1 MRSHLACIFVII
13 VLAFCWQP
21 ALPVQASD
29 PSSQLCKG
37 LDPAQLPP
45 DLRTQ
50 SAEEAALADSLWLRA
65 KTLQDEGSYRAAEPL
80 WQKSVSLAEATW
92 GPKHPVFAA
101 RLGDLGVNL
110 WHQGKYKDADDL
122 LRRALDIDKRRL
134 GKRHPRSLDD
144 LNNLAADID
153 DAGDYEVAES
163 MYREALD
170 LSTAKCGLN
179 PAYILGNL
187 AYNLLNQGRYR
198 EGEALFQR
206 VLSLDA
212 ASSAATEQDIAT
224 DYSNIAS
231 GFEKLGRF
239 VDAEKMYRRAIA
251 ADQKVL
257 GKNHPEVAADFNNL
271 AFALDHQ
278 SKLKEAERLH
288 RQAVTIDIASVGA
301 SHPDTGG
308 AESGLGQ
315 NLLQQKRY
323 EEASAILAEALAS
336 QSSVLG
342 PNHLD
347 ALLTATSL
355 GESEFALGRLDQAL
369 KIGRQVIRA
378 QSSMRISA
386 RASESVDHRARIN
399 GLSGNAAALV
409 TRSAWKLART
419 LPPKDVSSLRAE
431 AFESAQIVRTS
442 PAADALGRSAIRAVA
457 SQAGAA
463 READQWQQAQDVLV
477 RIDSQISEA
486 ANMGQAGDA
495 RRTSM
500 QSQRAQ
506 VVTEVSFAERALKTR
521 FPRFFDL
528 LKMEP
533 VAVRELQDG
542 HLLRPDE
549 ALIVI
554 SADSPEPW
562 ASKNRGLIFA
572 VTTTGVAWA
581 EIGQSMGALQRSV
594 DSLHE
599 QLASGG
605 ATRTVDGPDPGP
617 GFDRQASYALF
628 QDLFGNS
635 SIKDLISSKR
645 TWILVPQGPLM
656 SLPFAALVTDA
667 PRGGV
672 AGNTEP
678 ASLRTT
684 HWLGL
689 QHTLTYTPSVATL
702 RIQRLFPRMEGR
714 RSVTPFFG
722 VGDPA
727 FSGRNDLSSKRGSR
741 SNTVRPL
748 DTYFNGQVADFDELA
763 KLPRLEG
770 SGEEVRRLAR
780 LYHVKSRA
788 YLLQLRATE
797 AAVRQ
802 ADRSRTM
809 ANARVVIFATHG
821 LLAGQLQDT
830 IAEPSLALTPPI
842 VSGRKRPSSSNDGL
856 LTSSEAAQLH
866 FTADWLVLSAC
877 NTAAPDG
884 GSTESLTGL
893 ARAFLYA
900 GAKSMLVTHYPVFDD
915 AAEFLTTETVRLT
928 EEKKVT
934 NPEALRMAIATLIS
948 DPKQD
953 GAGRSYAHP
962 SAWAAFMIIDGR

>member
-1 MRSHLACIFVII
+1 
-13 VLAFCWQP
+13 
-21 ALPVQASD
+21 
-29 PSSQLCKG
+29 
-37 LDPAQLPP
+37 
-45 DLRTQ
+45 
-50 SAEEAALADSLWLRA
+50 
-65 KTLQDEGSYRAAEPL
+65 
-80 WQKSVSLAEATW
+80 
-92 GPKHPVFAA
+92 VFAA

-110 WHQGKYKDADDL
+110 WRQGKYKDAEDL
-122 LRRALDIDKRRL
+122 LRRALNIDRRRL
-134 GKRHPRSLDD
+134 GKRHPHSLND

-163 MYREALD
+163 MYREALN
-170 LSTAKCGLN
+170 LSSAKCEFN
-179 PAYILGNL
+179 SAYILGNL

-212 ASSAATEQDIAT
+212 ASRAATERDIAT

-231 GFEKLGRF
+231 SLEKLGHF
-239 VDAEKMYRRAIA
+239 VDAEKMYREAMA
-251 ADQKVL
+251 VDQKVL

-271 AFALDHQ
+271 AFTLDHQ

-288 RQAVTIDIASVGA
+288 RQAVTIDLASVGA
-301 SHPDTGG
+301 SHPDTAG
-308 AESGLGQ
+308 AKSGLGQ

-323 EEASAILAEALAS
+323 EEASAILAEALAL

-355 GESEFALGRLDQAL
+355 GESEFALGRTEQAL
-369 KIGRQVIRA
+369 KIGREVMRA

-386 RASESVDHRARIN
+386 RASESVDRRARIN
-399 GLSGNAAALV
+399 GLSGDAAALV
-409 TRSAWKLART
+409 TRSAWKLANT
-419 LPPKDVSSLRAE
+419 SQQQDVSSLRAE
-431 AFESAQIVRTS
+431 AFEAAQIVRTS
-442 PAADALGRSAIRAVA
+442 PAADALGRSAIGAVA

-463 READQWQQAQDVLV
+463 READHWRQAQDVLV
-477 RIDSQISEA
+477 RIDSQIAEA

-495 RRTSM
+495 LRTSL

-533 VAVRELQDG
+533 VAVRELQGSTEDG

-549 ALIVI
+549 ALIEI
-554 SADSPEPW
+554 SVDSPEPW
-562 ASKNRGLIFA
+562 ASNNRGLIFA
-572 VTTTGVAWA
+572 VTTTGAAWA
-581 EIGQSMGALQRSV
+581 EIGLSTGALQRSV

-605 ATRTVDGPDPGP
+605 ATRTADGPDPGP

-628 QDLFGNS
+628 EALFGNS
-635 SIKDLISSKR
+635 AIKDLISSKR

-672 AGNTEP
+672 AGNAEP

-684 HWLGL
+684 HWLGIE
-689 QHTLTYTPSVATL
+689 HTLTYTPSVATL
-702 RIQRLFPRMEGR
+702 RIQRLFPLMEAR
-714 RSVTPFFG
+714 KSITPFFG

-727 FSGRNDLSSKRGSR
+727 FRGRADQPSKRGSS
-741 SNTVRPL
+741 SNTVKPL
-748 DTYFNGQVADFDELA
+748 DTYFNGQTANLDELA

-770 SGEEVRRLAR
+770 SGEEVRRLAQIYR
-780 LYHVKSRA
+780 VNSRS

-809 ANARVVIFATHG
+809 SNARVVIFATHG
-821 LLAGQLQDT
+821 LLAGQLQDS
-830 IAEPSLALTPPI
+830 IAEPALALTPPI
-842 VSGRKRPSSSNDGL
+842 VSGRKRLSSSNDGL
-856 LTSSEAAQLH
+856 LTSSEAAQFH

-893 ARAFLYA
+893 ARSFLYA
-900 GAKSMLVTHYPVFDD
+900 GAQSMLVTHYPVFDD
-915 AAEFLTTETVRLT
+915 AAEFLTTKTVRLT
-928 EEKKVT
+928 EETKVT
-934 NPEALRMAIATLIS
+934 NPEALRMAMAALIS

-953 GAGRSYAHP
+953 AAGRSYAHP
-962 SAWAAFMIIDGR
+962 SAWAAFMIIDAR